1 MPEAEGVHF
10 HREEMDAPPG
20 EWLFKV
26 RGEVLGPVPST
37 ELIERMFL
45 GEVNES
51 TLLSQGEGEW
61 VALQSVAGFMPFL
74 IRAKAKIRADRAR
87 AEAAAAIRR
96 RQLRARINLSIGAA
110 ALVVFGFGATYLL
123 MIFKPEGSAGDWESW
138 SRRHVPLI
146 GVPAAAA
153 RENANSLAA
162 ADPLGGRINIDRI
175 LIDDAP
181 ALVGLRSPSGQRVRP
196 ASPAKPGGKPSEG
209 QTRSAKDETAAVASS
224 ASLSQEEI
232 LSEVFARPN
241 LNRMIGCVAQEIQR
255 NADLSSPVQIS
266 FTINNDGRVGDVRM
280 LDFRLENGPLHR
292 CLKERL
298 AYLKFRPYNGERRN
312 VELPINFNR

>member
-87 AEAAAAIRR
+87 AEAAAAVRR

-110 ALVVFGFGATYLL
+110 ALVIFGFGATYLL
-123 MIFKPEGSAGDWESW
+123 MIFKPEGPAGDWESW

-153 RENANSLAA
+153 SESANALAS

-181 ALVGLRSPSGQRVRP
+181 ALVGLRSPGGGRTRP
-196 ASPAKPGGKPSEG
+196 APIPVRPGGKGGE
-209 QTRSAKDETAAVASS
+209 TSAKPTKEDNVAATS
-224 ASLSQEEI
+224 SLSQEEI

-255 NADLSSPVQIS
+255 NADLTSPVQIS

-280 LDFRLENGPLHR
+280 LDFRLDNGPLHR

-298 AYLKFRPYNGERRN
+298 AYLKFRPYAGERRN